1 MVVNLGRMQTSEI
14 LMKATNL
21 ISMKVQTHPF
31 MKTIGA
37 PLNPAI
43 KLKTLKYLVLSKNVS

>member
-1 MVVNLGRMQTSEI
+1 
-14 LMKATNL
+14 MKATNL